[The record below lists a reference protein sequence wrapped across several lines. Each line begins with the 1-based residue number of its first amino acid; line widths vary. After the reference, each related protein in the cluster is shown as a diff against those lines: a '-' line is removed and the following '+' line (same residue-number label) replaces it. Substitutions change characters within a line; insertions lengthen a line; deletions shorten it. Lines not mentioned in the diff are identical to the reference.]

1 MEQGFQSAEGTLA
14 DLTSKVHAVEDGS
27 AAVSRRLSEFN
38 AMATQVQQLHQSLT
52 QTDEKVRE
60 AERRLNEALRVQHQ
74 ESERQRL
81 ELNDA
86 LRHLELLQRV
96 VEGWGARFEN
106 VESTIG
112 RVQEALTL
120 TRQRTD
126 EMDRRQENA
135 EIHAARVAEALKRY
149 EHLTGRLEVDIEGLQ
164 KGHVQA
170 GDRIQAFS
178 EAMKRIEEQ
187 SDAVAAEVTAQRDIF
202 ERMDLLRAE
211 LHRLEDRIAGAET
224 QRDLDRQEIEDHQ
237 RVISLLDGKDR
248 GFADRLAMLQGE
260 LAAYRELVGE
270 QFNRLHLTL
279 GAGLTSPA
287 AVAGALQTGAHP
299 SMTPGLTQSDRTM
312 GVLKRYRDRLPIT
325 DATPML
331 TLGEGSTPL
340 VQSRRLVDRVGCK
353 ELYFKLESCNPTG
366 SFKDRGM
373 VVAIAKAVEH
383 GATAVLCAST
393 GNTSASAA
401 AYAAYMDL
409 ECYVVV
415 PSGNIALGKLA
426 QAVAFGAKILAIDGS
441 FDAALTLARTATQ
454 RHKIALVNS
463 VNPDRIEG
471 QKTAAFEIVDDL
483 GDAPD
488 HLAIP
493 VGNAGNITA
502 YWRGFTEE
510 WRLERATRRPVMLG
524 FQAEGAAPIVVGHPI
539 ENPTTI
545 ASAIRIGNPA
555 SWSFATAAR
564 DESGGAIEAV
574 SDDEI
579 LDAYHLLAR
588 EEGIFGEP
596 ASATPLAGL
605 LKQSRSS
612 RTFAGKTIVCVVTG
626 SGLKDP
632 DTAMKTEPQMY
643 QLPADLNAIE
653 RTMGWV

>member
-1 MEQGFQSAEGTLA
+1 LPPEQRHLDAVEDVLGWLEDGLRETRAQLLRMEQGFQSAEGTLA

-135 EIHAARVAEALKRY
+135 EIHATRVAEALKRY

-187 SDAVAAEVTAQRDIF
+187 SEAVAAEVTAQRDIF

-260 LAAYRELVGE
+260 LGAYRELVGE

-279 GAGLTSPA
+279 DRQKRHQIEE
-287 AVAGALQTGAHP
+287 LQRE
-299 SMTPGLTQSDRTM
+299 L
-312 GVLKRYRDRLPIT
+312 RDLQVHAFRP
-325 DATPML
+325 P
-331 TLGEGSTPL
+331 E
-340 VQSRRLVDRVGCK
+340 
-353 ELYFKLESCNPTG
+353 EL
-366 SFKDRGM
+366 
-373 VVAIAKAVEH
+373 AVE
-383 GATAVLCAST
+383 
-393 GNTSASAA
+393 
-401 AYAAYMDL
+401 
-409 ECYVVV
+409 E
-415 PSGNIALGKLA
+415 
-426 QAVAFGAKILAIDGS
+426 
-441 FDAALTLARTATQ
+441 
-454 RHKIALVNS
+454 
-463 VNPDRIEG
+463 
-471 QKTAAFEIVDDL
+471 
-483 GDAPD
+483 
-488 HLAIP
+488 
-493 VGNAGNITA
+493 
-502 YWRGFTEE
+502 
-510 WRLERATRRPVMLG
+510 
-524 FQAEGAAPIVVGHPI
+524 
-539 ENPTTI
+539 
-545 ASAIRIGNPA
+545 
-555 SWSFATAAR
+555 
-564 DESGGAIEAV
+564 
-574 SDDEI
+574 
-579 LDAYHLLAR
+579 
-588 EEGIFGEP
+588 
-596 ASATPLAGL
+596 
-605 LKQSRSS
+605 QS
-612 RTFAGKTIVCVVTG
+612 
-626 SGLKDP
+626 
-632 DTAMKTEPQMY
+632 
-643 QLPADLNAIE
+643 
-653 RTMGWV
+653 